1 MFGLSGFSARQFDF
15 PPCDSMRRAYIVAA
29 SYRCGS
35 TYLCTEMWRT
45 GVLGAPM
52 EYLNYEGDTRLLY
65 SRLRADSPADYL
77 QKLIACRTSPNGIF
91 GLKVHFHHFRTALHQ
106 FPGLLDLL
114 NPVQFICLSRR
125 DKVAQAVSLA
135 KAFQTR
141 AWMSLNP
148 ERRACTFY
156 SREFIQ
162 ECLEEVHAQ
171 EQQWNDW
178 FKRHSILP
186 LRIEYEGFMESPAE
200 TLDSLKRA
208 LGCEDST
215 SPEVPL
221 PPVRRQSDNTNDDWI
236 RRFVSE
242 DGTAARSTG

>member
-15 PPCDSMRRAYIVAA
+15 PPCSQLKRAYIVAA

-65 SRLRADSPADYL
+65 SRLRAESPADYL
-77 QKLIACRTSPNGIF
+77 QKLIACRTSPNGVF

-106 FPGLLDLL
+106 FPGLLDMLS
-114 NPVQFICLSRR
+114 PVRFICLSRR

-148 ERRACTFY
+148 ERRARTFY

-162 ECLEEVHAQ
+162 ECLEEVEAQ
-171 EQQWNDW
+171 EKQWSEW
-178 FKRHSILP
+178 FDRHSIRPIRIQYEEFLKSRDTTLATLMRELGSEGKSSTEVALP
-186 LRIEYEGFMESPAE
+186 AIS
-200 TLDSLKRA
+200 
-208 LGCEDST
+208 
-215 SPEVPL
+215 
-221 PPVRRQSDNTNDDWI
+221 RQSDGTNEEWI
-236 RRFVSE
+236 RRFLSE
-242 DGTAARSTG
+242 ENRATGSTG